1 MFCSYIIP
9 SNLIIG
15 KIDINIK
22 ADESE
27 GGLIDKGGEAAERQ
41 LLAGMRVRGSH

>member
-9 SNLIIG
+9 SNFIIG

-22 ADESE
+22 ADEFE
-27 GGLIDKGGEAAERQ
+27 GVLIDKGGEAVQRQ
-41 LLAGMRVRGSH
+41 LFVGMRVWGAH